1 MVEQATISPV
11 LPLEAR
17 PPTPPRESERKEA
30 RSRSFPGRF
39 ASKESSARRSS
50 SSTHLTPPDSS
61 SIESPITTSGSIR
74 KKVGWAE
81 SHEFSEPPV
90 VSFNGEGLSHPV
102 QRLPPSAERKP
113 TKSILKAYNASQE
126 QEYSVGSNTKLLPPH
141 QHATFATMLES
152 IVQQLAG
159 NDRTSKID
167 AYLMLS
173 SSLKASDNVPDIKVL
188 KHKMPQLCQYII
200 QDLTSRVDSGKSDS
214 NLVVNVLVLLASF
227 LQKGAIAESLPLEF
241 QINVVEYTIKSFL
254 DGSASKEVIRHLMF
268 ILAQQNFSTKVM
280 SQERIGRLIHALHN
294 VEHQVKGKS
303 VITGRLQAYRNLLRR
318 SKTYMLGNFVW
329 IEDLFV
335 DMRSS
340 NKDTRSSAI
349 TLGLEASLVL
359 GTESSAGRA
368 ISELFKSEHSEGVSF
383 AEFYATRLK
392 TMVKTKDE
400 GSAVPQIWSVIILFL
415 RAKPQMY
422 EQWASMGLFLG
433 VLSDCFNSSDVST
446 KSEANLAWNRFI
458 FAVQLSERTSPSTR
472 ARLLTPLISQ
482 LKQRKSQTA
491 RKSALNSIYH
501 LLYYAF
507 SPNSTQSR
515 LDLYWDEYVTSLMNA
530 LIPDD
535 MRSTSEV
542 VKSGINE
549 ACTILISLFDTTTQR
564 PWSENRV
571 MEDPQQNPMSV
582 KEIPGLDPI
591 WIRSRVNRVS
601 PILSSLLEK
610 LYWDLGGDD
619 SNITRVWQVYIKTI
633 ALPAMREVKVSIDTM
648 SCIASLFGSLHKIWT
663 AGRVRILSLPQ
674 SKGPHGPN
682 TTGAF
687 LKSFETI
694 LLTTIEGLGPLAFT
708 EKLLSIS
715 QDTFIAVATP
725 SAQPRKVR
733 SEIRCPLYHLV
744 LFLTTP
750 SPDLEY
756 DQRFYSMVHRVLA
769 PFFEARK
776 SSRSKREFVKD
787 LYNLLPL
794 EGTEPC
800 RLIWQVLADFASL
813 ATDLRDKND
822 GSRNNEEPLG
832 SDYREIIKIL
842 EAGIQYSPS
851 HPLPGWK
858 VLFEA
863 LVTSATLD
871 AGDAGRAL
879 AVIEPLAKILLPKDG
894 TPLSLPYL
902 HILLSKASYPKDR
915 QALEAARKRL
925 WGFANSTP
933 KVVFDPYAS
942 FYDYIR
948 LSLAD
953 SYVSFSKQNITAYAD
968 VIAGTSNLLSRCP
981 KSLLLGVLKNTQEG
995 VAPWITDPDSQLN
1008 GGNPLSQAVSYF
1020 GLACS
1025 VIET

>member
-1 MVEQATISPV
+1 MVEPATVSPV
-11 LPLEAR
+11 LQLEAR

-30 RSRSFPGRF
+30 RSSGFPGRF
-39 ASKESSARRSS
+39 ISKESSARRSS
-50 SSTHLTPPDSS
+50 PSAHLTPPDSS
-61 SIESPITTSGSIR
+61 SIESPNITGSIR

-126 QEYSVGSNTKLLPPH
+126 QEYSIGSNTKLLPPH
-141 QHATFATMLES
+141 QHANFATMLES
-152 IVQQLAG
+152 IVKQLAG

-173 SSLKASDNVPDIKVL
+173 SSLKASDNVPDIKAL
-188 KHKMPQLCQYII
+188 KYKMPQLCQHII
-200 QDLTSRVDSGKSDS
+200 QDLTSKVESGKSDS

-227 LQKGAIAESLPLEF
+227 LQKGSIAESLPSEF
-241 QINVVEYTIKSFL
+241 QVNIIEYTIKSFL

-294 VEHQVKGKS
+294 VEHQAKGKS

-318 SKTYMLGNFVW
+318 SKTCMLGNFVW
-329 IEDLFV
+329 VEDLFV

-349 TLGLEASLVL
+349 TFGLEASLVL
-359 GTESSAGRA
+359 GIESSAGRA

-383 AEFYATRLK
+383 AEFYASRLK
-392 TMVKTKDE
+392 TMVKTKEE
-400 GSAVPQIWSVIILFL
+400 GSAVPQIWSVIILFI

-458 FAVQLSERTSPSTR
+458 FAAQLSEKTSPGTR

-515 LDLYWDEYVTSLMNA
+515 LDLYWDEYIISLMKA
-530 LIPDD
+530 LIADD
-535 MRSTSEV
+535 VRNASEM

-549 ACTILISLFDTTTQR
+549 ACTILLSLLDTTTQR

-571 MEDPQQNPMSV
+571 MEDPQQNSMSV
-582 KEIPGLDPI
+582 KELPGLDAI
-591 WIRSRVNRVS
+591 WIRSRVTRVA
-601 PILSSLLEK
+601 PVLSSLLEK
-610 LYWDLGGDD
+610 LYWELCGDD
-619 SNITRVWQVYIKTI
+619 STITRLWQVYIKTI

-648 SCIASLFGSLHKIWT
+648 GCIASLFGTLHKLWT
-663 AGRVRILSLPQ
+663 AGRVRISSLPQ

-725 SAQPRKVR
+725 SAQPKRVR
-733 SEIRCPLYHLV
+733 SEIKCPLYHLV
-744 LFLTTP
+744 LFLMTP

-756 DQRFYSMVHRVLA
+756 DQRFYSMVHRILA

-776 SSRSKREFVKD
+776 SSRSKKEFVKD

-794 EGTEPC
+794 DNTEPC
-800 RLIWQVLADFASL
+800 KLIWQVLADFASR
-813 ATDLRDKND
+813 ATDLRDKNE
-822 GSRNNEEPLG
+822 GGRHSEEPLG

-842 EAGIQYSPS
+842 EAGIQYSLS
-851 HPLPGWK
+851 YPLPGWK

-933 KVVFDPYAS
+933 KATFDPYAS
-942 FYDYIR
+942 LYDYVR
-948 LSLAD
+948 LSLSA
-953 SYVSFSKQNITAYAD
+953 SYLSFSKSNITIYAD

-981 KSLLLGVLKNTQEG
+981 KPLLLGVLKNIQEG
-995 VAPWITDPDSQLN
+995 VTPWITDPDSQLN

-1020 GLACS
+1020 HQTG
-1025 VIET
+1025 IET